1 MFRQYGGLF
10 SNAEKELAL
19 KRITNSRLHTIVCQP
34 VQQLDKPVVVPFAS
48 KQMLLIAS
56 QEESNQFA
64 SKEELL
70 FTSQEKSNK
79 GSIPA
84 VVVPME
90 FGFILPVVK
99 STTPVV
105 VPMEQNATIVNF
117 STPAVVVPA
126 RKNDGRG
133 HQSSVVVASQ
143 QRSSSQL
150 ADVSKNG
157 VVNNSWTNARSQ
169 TNQWISCCTSP
180 TSAAS
185 HSQAISTM
193 KNVIQKSLPMN
204 FLNLKSKSIA

>member
-10 SNAEKELAL
+10 SQAKKELAL

-34 VQQLDKPVVVPFAS
+34 VQQLGKPVVLSFDS
-48 KQMLLIAS
+48 KQELLIAS

-105 VPMEQNATIVNF
+105 VPMEQNAP
-117 STPAVVVPA
+117 S
-126 RKNDGRG
+126 
-133 HQSSVVVASQ
+133 
-143 QRSSSQL
+143 
-150 ADVSKNG
+150 
-157 VVNNSWTNARSQ
+157 
-169 TNQWISCCTSP
+169 
-180 TSAAS
+180 
-185 HSQAISTM
+185 
-193 KNVIQKSLPMN
+193 
-204 FLNLKSKSIA
+204 